1 MKTKKYVEDNGL
13 YNKLIM
19 QCSFRDELSKV
30 SGIENEGCK
39 GFRPSIS
46 SNGLCYTFN
55 GESVTK
61 IWRPSEVMD
70 TFNHLFPH
78 DNNKNVNFGGAG
90 SVQGNINICLTK
102 F

>member
-19 QCSFRDELSKV
+19 QCSFRDKLSKV
-30 SGIENEGCK
+30 SSIENEGCR
-39 GFRPSIS
+39 GFRPSMT

-55 GESVTK
+55 GESVAK

-78 DNNKNVNFGGAG
+78 DNNENVNFGGAG
-90 SVQGNINICLTK
+90 SVQGNINNCIA
-102 F
+102 

>member
-1 MKTKKYVEDNGL
+1 MKTEKYVEDNGL

-30 SGIENEGCK
+30 SGIESEGCR
-39 GFRPSIS
+39 GFRPSMT

-61 IWRPSEVMD
+61 IWKPSEVMD
-70 TFNHLFPH
+70 TFDQLFPY
-78 DNNKNVNFGGAG
+78 DNIQNVDFGGIG
-90 SVQGNINICLTK
+90 LVQGNINICIA
-102 F
+102 

>member
-1 MKTKKYVEDNGL
+1 MKTKTYVDDNGL
-13 YNKLIM
+13 YNRLIM

-30 SGIENEGCK
+30 SGIENEGCR
-39 GFRPSIS
+39 GFRPTMT

-78 DNNKNVNFGGAG
+78 DDIQNVNFGGTR
-90 SVQGNINICLTK
+90 SVQGNINNFLT
-102 F
+102 